1 MGSQKIKVNLDIT
14 GMHCAACARTVEKTL
29 AKGEGIDSVVVNF
42 ANHQAYIEGDSEE
55 LQFKDLVDSVE
66 SVGYGIKT
74 YKGRYKVNGMHCA
87 SCVNRVESVVSKMP
101 GVIEANVNLGLE
113 EASITFVP
121 GIMDFEQVRAAVID
135 SGYDIEPIVDEA
147 ESVKKK
153 Q

>member
-29 AKGEGIDSVVVNF
+29 AK
-42 ANHQAYIEGDSEE
+42 E

-66 SVGYGIKT
+66 SVGYGIRTDKA
-74 YKGRYKVNGMHCA
+74 RYKVNGMHCA
-87 SCVNRVESVVSKMP
+87 SCVNRVESVVLKMP

-113 EASITFVP
+113 EASISFVP

-147 ESVKKK
+147 ESLKKK

>member
-42 ANHQAYIEGDSEE
+42 ANNQAYIEGNSEE

-74 YKGRYKVNGMHCA
+74 DKGRYKVKGMHCA

-113 EASITFVP
+113 EASISFVP
-121 GIMDFEQVRAAVID
+121 GIMDLEQVRAAVID